1 MKQFHVAIDGPSA
14 SGKSTISSMLAK
26 ALNLIHVDTGAMYR
40 AVTLYALRHQLNLED
55 ENSYTFLEY
64 IHISYDQNA
73 IYIDDEDVS
82 NEIRTKVVTDK
93 VSLVSS
99 FKYVRKKMV
108 DIQQKASIGKRIIM
122 DGRDIGSVVLP
133 HADLKI
139 FLSADAKTRA
149 KRRFAEMSNQN
160 VNLEDVLEDLIRR
173 DYLDS
178 TRDTSPLIRPSD
190 AIDIDSG
197 NKTIEEVVIE
207 IKNLIEKKEKEKN
220 EFWIKRHKHN

>member
-108 DIQQKASIGKRIIM
+108 DIQKKASIGKRIIM

>member
-220 EFWIKRHKHN
+220 EF

>member
-108 DIQQKASIGKRIIM
+108 DIQKKASIGKRIIM

-220 EFWIKRHKHN
+220 EF